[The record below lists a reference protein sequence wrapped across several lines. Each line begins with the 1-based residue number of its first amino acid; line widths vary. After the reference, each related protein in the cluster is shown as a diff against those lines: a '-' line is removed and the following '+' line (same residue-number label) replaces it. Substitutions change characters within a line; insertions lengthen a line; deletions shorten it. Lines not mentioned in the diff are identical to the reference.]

1 MDNINIFE
9 IATRNKYRFSYKG
22 TIGVEDLWDL
32 NVTALDTIFKG
43 LKMQEKQSQEES
55 LLHTKTKEDVEL
67 ETKIAIVRRI
77 VEVKQQEVAN
87 KKAAKEKAEQKKKI
101 MAVLAE
107 KQDAALYEKSEA
119 ELAAMLAEME

>member
-9 IATRNKYRFSYKG
+9 IATRNKYRFNYKG

-43 LKMQEKQSQEES
+43 LKMQEKENQEES

>member
-67 ETKIAIVRRI
+67 ETKIAVVRRI